1 MGKAVLISIKPK
13 WCELIAS
20 GKKTLEVRK
29 NRPKLETPF
38 KVYIYCTLSG
48 SNEFF
53 KDDLNG
59 DVTAWN
65 RGKWGE
71 RKGNVIGEFV
81 CDRIDSHTADCLIVK
96 EDRQKATIGSCLS
109 GKEILEYLSGSKLLT
124 DRYSICHLQDFY
136 CWHIS
141 DLEIYE
147 NPKELSKF
155 NLPPERFCEKELCG
169 SCPKEQSISEYGDVM
184 FDCEWKR
191 PIMKAPQS
199 WCYVEEL

>member
-1 MGKAVLISIKPK
+1 MKAVLISIKPK

-38 KVYIYCTLSG
+38 KVYIYCTADMVKHIVFD
-48 SNEFF
+48 EY
-53 KDDLNG
+53 G
-59 DVTAWN
+59 D
-65 RGKWGE
+65 
-71 RKGNVIGEFV
+71 RKIELVPQRVIGEFA

-109 GKEILEYLSGSKLLT
+109 GKEILEYLSGSKLST
-124 DRYSICHLQDFY
+124 DRYSICNLQDFY

-141 DLEIYE
+141 NLEIYE
-147 NPKELSKF
+147 NPKELSQF
-155 NLPPERFCEKELCG
+155 NFPPERFCEKELCG
-169 SCPKEQSISEYGDVM
+169 GCPKEQSISEYGDVM

-191 PIMKAPQS
+191 PVMKAPQS
-199 WCYVEEL
+199 WCYVEEVRDDGE

>member
-1 MGKAVLISIKPK
+1 MGKAVLISIQPK

-29 NRPKLETPF
+29 NRPKLEMPF
-38 KVYIYCTLSG
+38 NVYIYCTADMVKRIVFD
-48 SNEFF
+48 EY
-53 KDDLNG
+53 G
-59 DVTAWN
+59 DRQIELVPQ
-65 RGKWGE
+65 R
-71 RKGNVIGEFV
+71 VIGEFV

-109 GKEILEYLSGSKLLT
+109 GKEILEYLSGSKLST
-124 DRYSICHLQDFY
+124 DRYSTCHLQDFY

-155 NLPPERFCEKELCG
+155 NLPPERFCEHELCG
-169 SCPKEQSISEYGDVM
+169 GCPKYEMPGEYGDVM

-191 PIMKAPQS
+191 PVMKAPQS

>member
-1 MGKAVLISIKPK
+1 MKAVLISIKPK

-38 KVYIYCTLSG
+38 KVYIYCTADMVKHIVFD
-48 SNEFF
+48 EY
-53 KDDLNG
+53 G
-59 DVTAWN
+59 DRQIELVQQ
-65 RGKWGE
+65 R
-71 RKGNVIGEFV
+71 VIGEFV

-109 GKEILEYLSGSKLLT
+109 GKEILEYLSGLRLST

-141 DLEIYE
+141 DLKIYE
-147 NPKELSKF
+147 NPKELSQF
-155 NLPPERFCEKELCG
+155 NFPPERFCEHGLCG
-169 SCPKEQSISEYGDVM
+169 GCPKYEMPGEYGDVM

-191 PIMKAPQS
+191 PVLKAPQS